1 METSASRMSSEG
13 IGDGH
18 VVGDDTKFPR
28 GLLRRSTLQVKK
40 GFGDS
45 LRDLQ
50 GPGMM
55 EVCPISERYQET
67 SVRNSLH
74 FREKPL
80 RVERP
85 AGPTTAPANRENG
98 LLDDFRALSS
108 SIRTIRLRDTPAVW
122 AA

>member
-80 RVERP
+80 QCRVLFPLSGTGARKIQCS
-85 AGPTTAPANRENG
+85 
-98 LLDDFRALSS
+98 LDFEF
-108 SIRTIRLRDTPAVW
+108 
-122 AA
+122 